1 MKALATIL
9 GREIRLAFRHGA
21 DSLLVVAF
29 FALAVVLFPLG
40 VGPEPNVLVR
50 IAPGIIWVAALLA
63 SLLSLER
70 LFAPDYEDGS
80 LDLLA
85 LAPVPLSIVVIA
97 KVVAHWLATGLIVT
111 IAAPILGLLL
121 RLNVDTIV
129 VLVAALGLGT
139 PILSLVGAVGAGLVL
154 GSRRGGVLLAI
165 LLLPLYTPVLIFGAA
180 AVDAANLGFS
190 AEGPLL
196 MLGAL
201 CLSALALSPWAT
213 AAALR
218 QAIE

>member
-1 MKALATIL
+1 MSAFRSVL
-9 GREIRLAFRHGA
+9 GREMRLAFRHGT
-21 DSLLVVAF
+21 DSLMVVAF

-40 VGPEPNVLVR
+40 VGPEPNMLVR
-50 IAPGIIWVAALLA
+50 IAPGIVWVAALLA
-63 SLLSLER
+63 SLLALER
-70 LFAPDYEDGS
+70 LFGPDYDDGS

-85 LAPVPLSIVVIA
+85 LAPLPLGGIVVA
-97 KVVAHWLATGLIVT
+97 KVLAHWIATGLIVT
-111 IAAPILGLLL
+111 ITAPVLGLLL
-121 RLNVDTIV
+121 GLETDAIV
-129 VLVAALGLGT
+129 LLIAGLALGT
-139 PILSLVGAVGAGLVL
+139 PVLSLVGAVGAGLVL

-165 LLLPLYTPVLIFGAA
+165 LLLPLYTPVLIFGAG
-180 AVDAANLGFS
+180 AVDAATLGLA

-201 CLSALALSPWAT
+201 LLAALALCPWAA